1 MIKNT
6 TTTQQN
12 ISNTQTVTM
21 SYEDSIKLVQYIAN
35 NQINNSE
42 QFINKP
48 LFSTMQVIGIGLFLI
63 TVCATAVKIYSNLT
77 SDIKDL
83 NTKYNTINT
92 NMIKKEESI
101 KLIEAE
107 LEKIKHQLNNY
118 NLKIFHDD
126 ITKINFNISNI
137 NDELK
142 KLKEDKKK

>member
-92 NMIKKEESI
+92 NMIKKEE
-101 KLIEAE
+101 K
-107 LEKIKHQLNNY
+107 Y
-118 NLKIFHDD
+118 
-126 ITKINFNISNI
+126 
-137 NDELK
+137 
-142 KLKEDKKK
+142 